1 MQLLQEYASGRSE
14 EAFAALVSRHI
25 NLVYSAALRSVNNP
39 SQAEEITQSVFLT
52 LAQKARILN
61 RNTILSGWL
70 YQTARLT
77 ASNFIRGE
85 NRRLKRENRAHLES
99 TMNDPE
105 PEAWPRVGPL
115 LDEAMAQ
122 LPEKDR
128 NAIVLRFFEGKPLR
142 AVGDALGSSEDA
154 AKMRVNRALDKL
166 RDFFHSRGITMSA
179 TALATAIAENSI
191 HAAPTGL
198 AATVAAGAL
207 KGSAAASL
215 LTIIKGAVSMTT
227 SAKIGITLG
236 ACVAAA
242 VIGLQYHHIS
252 SQTQIV
258 KDLQTQVAQLAP
270 QVKSSQG
277 MVAEVEQLKAQNAAY
292 AKTIDTMKHDVAKA
306 RAHAS
311 EAIAAKT
318 TAAAKQPDAKSNGM
332 QDMFKDP
339 AVLAAIKDSQLIMF
353 KKQYGGFVKSMNMTP
368 DQADQFYNA
377 LLEQGNKGIEMLQGG
392 KLDPAAMATS
402 QDDLKNLL
410 GEDGMTKFTEYS
422 QNVAAQTMLDLYKGN
437 FVDNPLTPTQEK
449 QLMET
454 MQTASQSQAA
464 PNPADMAKASDGD
477 ISGLMEQQMQRQ
489 QQLNQTILDQ
499 AAAYL
504 TPDQLQTL
512 ASSQSNMLS
521 MQKAGMAMAQ
531 KMFTPAAQK

>member
-1 MQLLQEYASGRSE
+1 MQLLQEYAAGRSE
-14 EAFAALVSRHI
+14 QAFTTLVSRHI
-25 NLVYSAALRSVNNP
+25 NLVYSAALRSINNP

-52 LAQKARILN
+52 LAQKARGMN

-85 NRRLKRENRAHLES
+85 NRRLEREHRAHLES

-105 PEAWPRVGPL
+105 PEAWPRVGPM

-122 LPEKDR
+122 LPDKDR

-191 HAAPTGL
+191 QAAPAGL
-198 AATVAAGAL
+198 AAAVAAGAL

-215 LTIIKGAVSMTT
+215 LTLIKGALSMTT

-236 ACVAAA
+236 VCVATT
-242 VIGLQYHHIS
+242 VIGLQYQQIS
-252 SQTQIV
+252 SQTHVV

-270 QVKSSQG
+270 QVASNQE
-277 MVAEVEQLKAQNAAY
+277 MAAQVEQLKAQNAAY

-306 RAHAS
+306 RSHAS

-318 TAAAKQPDAKSNGM
+318 TAAAKQTDAKSNGM

-339 AVLAAIKDSQLIMF
+339 AVLAALKDSQLVMF
-353 KKQYGGFVKSMNMTP
+353 KKQYSGFVKAMNMTP
-368 DQADQFYNA
+368 DQADQFYNV
-377 LLEQGNKGIEMLQGG
+377 LLDQGSKGIEMLQGG
-392 KLDPAAMATS
+392 KMDPTAMATS

-410 GEDGMTKFTEYS
+410 GEDGMTKFNDYT

-454 MQTASQSQAA
+454 MQTANQSAAAPSQA
-464 PNPADMAKASDGD
+464 DIAKASQGD
-477 ISGLMEQQMQRQ
+477 ISGMMEQQMQRQ
-489 QQLNQTILDQ
+489 QQINQTILDQ

-512 ASSQSNMLS
+512 ASSQSNMLA
-521 MQKAGMAMAQ
+521 MQKAGTAMAQ
-531 KMFTPAAQK
+531 KMFAAPAQK